1 MKKMEIREEKKEDFD
16 VVVEHRRPEPQM
28 LAALAAVTGD
38 EGGSVVPEMAQG

>member
-1 MKKMEIREEKKEDFD
+1 MNVIQEEKKEDFD
-16 VVVEHRRPEPQM
+16 VVVEHRWRPEPQM